1 MEGTAAFCF
10 RYDHEALLMT
20 GKDLYQLY
28 VRFNEELI
36 NCSVD
41 SWDELLDEDKNVWD
55 AMAGEIPPMAEE
67 G

>member
-1 MEGTAAFCF
+1 
-10 RYDHEALLMT
+10 MT